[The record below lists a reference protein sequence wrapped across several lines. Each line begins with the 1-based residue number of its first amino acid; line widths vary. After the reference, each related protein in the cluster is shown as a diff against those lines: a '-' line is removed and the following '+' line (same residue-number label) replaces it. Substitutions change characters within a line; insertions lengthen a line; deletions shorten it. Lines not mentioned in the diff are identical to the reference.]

1 MIQDEIELRASYQT
15 LARLTH
21 LRDSCAEET
30 LWDPQTREDVVE
42 GVESQIE
49 KIERD
54 ITEFLEKRCAETKE
68 AA

>member
-15 LARLTH
+15 LARLTL

-30 LWDPQTREDVVE
+30 LWDAGTRDDVVE
-42 GVESQIE
+42 GIDSQIE
-49 KIERD
+49 KIERE
-54 ITEFLEKRCAETKE
+54 ITDFLGRRRAETKE